1 MANFYPTPSLARKL
15 LLLIKKERRAGRLLQ
30 PQFHSGQ
37 IFASW
42 PGGLLAIAA
51 LGTLTNISSY
61 NLIAAP
67 LGASTVL
74 LFGNPISPLAQP
86 RNIIAGNTIAAL
98 VSVCCIALLGST
110 PITMGLAVGLT
121 IALGQ
126 WLRCLHPPAGAVALL
141 GVLLKAKISFI
152 LFPVLSGSL
161 LLVLMAAIFSR
172 LAPAQPKYPHHW
184 L

>member
-1 MANFYPTPSLARKL
+1 MANFYVIPRLARKL
-15 LLLIKKERRAGRLLQ
+15 LLLIKKERYAGRLLQ
-30 PQFHSGQ
+30 PQFNSGQ
-37 IFASW
+37 ILTSLL
-42 PGGLLAIAA
+42 GGLIAIAA
-51 LGTLTNISSY
+51 LGELTHITTD

-67 LGASTVL
+67 LGASSVL

-98 VSVCCIALLGST
+98 VSVCCITLFGST
-110 PITMGLAVGLT
+110 PIVMGLAVGLT
-121 IALGQ
+121 ISLGQ

-141 GVLLKAKISFI
+141 GVLIKAKISFV

-172 LAPAQPKYPHHW
+172 LAPAQPNYPRHW